1 MYGPACLT
9 AGALIITLGSPGILW
24 LGIVML
30 KVGILG
36 FELHLLKEAQR
47 VGFIQIDK
55 ELITF

>member
-9 AGALIITLGSPGILW
+9 AGALIITLGSPAILW
-24 LGIVML
+24 MGLVFL

-47 VGFIQIDK
+47 VGFIENNK
-55 ELITF
+55 ELIAF